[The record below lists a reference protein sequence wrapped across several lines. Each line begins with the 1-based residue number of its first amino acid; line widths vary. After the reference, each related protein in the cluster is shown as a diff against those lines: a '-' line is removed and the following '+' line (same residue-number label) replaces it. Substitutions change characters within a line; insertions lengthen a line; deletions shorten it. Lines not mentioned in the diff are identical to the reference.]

1 MPASAAGFL
10 GCCLQESLETIT
22 ATVTAALAAEVPPG
36 VSRLLYLCDDG
47 KDPAKAAFI
56 ASIADAGA
64 R

>member
-1 MPASAAGFL
+1 
-10 GCCLQESLETIT
+10 LQESLETIT